1 MCPERCGGMKSP
13 KTGESEATEGRV
25 AQDAPER
32 WSSRRKVEVVLRLLR
47 GEDLGEVSRE
57 VQVSPPELEEWRR
70 VFLET
75 GEQGLKR
82 RSRDPTE
89 RELMRTRAKLGEMT
103 MRMELAKE
111 LLEKRGYGDELKKL
125 LKRGRE

>member
-1 MCPERCGGMKSP
+1 M
-13 KTGESEATEGRV
+13 
-25 AQDAPER
+25 
-32 WSSRRKVEVVLRLLR
+32 EVVLRLLR

-57 VQVSPPELEEWRR
+57 IQVSPPELEEWRR

-75 GEQGLKR
+75 GQQGLKR

-89 RELMRTRAKLGEMT
+89 RELIRTRAKLGEMT
-103 MRMELAKE
+103 MRMELARE

-125 LKRGRE
+125 LKRGQE

>member
-1 MCPERCGGMKSP
+1 MAQKPRENK
-13 KTGESEATEGRV
+13 ATEGREKV
-25 AQDAPER
+25 RER
-32 WSSRRKVEVVLRLLR
+32 WSAQQKTEVVLRLLR
-47 GEDLGEVSRE
+47 GEDLVEVSRE

-75 GEQGLKR
+75 GQQGLR
-82 RSRDPTE
+82 RRGRDPGE
-89 RELMRTRAKLGEMT
+89 RELTRTQAKLGELT
-103 MRMELAKE
+103 MRLELASE

>member
-1 MCPERCGGMKSP
+1 MSP
-13 KTGESEATEGRV
+13 RPRESEATEGRGR
-25 AQDAPER
+25 QEIPER
-32 WSSRRKVEVVLRLLR
+32 WSAQRKVEVVLRLLR

-75 GEQGLKR
+75 GQQGLKR

-89 RELMRTRAKLGEMT
+89 RELIRTRAKLGEMT

-111 LLEKRGYGDELKKL
+111 LREKRCYGDEL
-125 LKRGRE
+125 